1 MLGANRKNADTANK
15 AAELHGAFD
24 GTEAKKQPRHVERG
38 DLDTDLGRSYRSCPI

>member
-15 AAELHGAFD
+15 PAKLYGARD

-38 DLDTDLGRSYRSCPI
+38 DLDTDIDHGFRSCPI